1 MAALK
6 QMLGKEK
13 KTSRF
18 ACDQIK
24 LSQHWIKGH
33 ACQFIVYTIKSL
45 FWDWPVIEMIVA
57 GAEKLQNKDN
67 GSDKKKQ
74 LSFSLI
80 YD

>member
-1 MAALK
+1 
-6 QMLGKEK
+6 
-13 KTSRF
+13 
-18 ACDQIK
+18 
-24 LSQHWIKGH
+24 
-33 ACQFIVYTIKSL
+33 
-45 FWDWPVIEMIVA
+45 MIVA